1 MERTTK
7 KTLGKMIG
15 EMLQVDN
22 LNANQ
27 MQIIDLLC
35 QINESDEIASNT
47 AYYANNNRV
56 DEFKDFVV
64 ENADEIWSRF
74 NACKTLN
81 KNCGISK
88 LVLLNTKELDEIKEY
103 SRIIVNFK
111 YVNGIPKFCYV
122 RMAYNFENKEGNIV
136 KSVFNWN
143 AENADARTF
152 GFDEIE
158 SHDKKSD
165 FSSRLCLIKYLLSA
179 LFVKSQDRN
188 GFGSFF
194 LR

>member
-74 NACKTLN
+74 NACK
-81 KNCGISK
+81 
-88 LVLLNTKELDEIKEY
+88 
-103 SRIIVNFK
+103 
-111 YVNGIPKFCYV
+111 
-122 RMAYNFENKEGNIV
+122 
-136 KSVFNWN
+136 
-143 AENADARTF
+143 
-152 GFDEIE
+152 
-158 SHDKKSD
+158 
-165 FSSRLCLIKYLLSA
+165 LIKTVESLNLC
-179 LFVKSQDRN
+179 F
-188 GFGSFF
+188 
-194 LR
+194 

>member
-1 MERTTK
+1 
-7 KTLGKMIG
+7 MIG

-27 MQIIDLLC
+27 MQLIDLLC
-35 QINESDEIASNT
+35 QINESDEIVSNT

-64 ENADEIWSRF
+64 ENADEILSRF

-165 FSSRLCLIKYLLSA
+165 FFIKIM
-179 LFVKSQDRN
+179 FD
-188 GFGSFF
+188 
-194 LR
+194 

>member
-15 EMLQVDN
+15 EMLQVNN

-35 QINESDEIASNT
+35 QINESDEIASST

-88 LVLLNTKELDEIKEY
+88 LVLLNAKELDEIKED

-165 FSSRLCLIKYLLSA
+165 FFIKIM
-179 LFVKSQDRN
+179 FD
-188 GFGSFF
+188 
-194 LR
+194 